1 MTVAILGAGAF
12 GTALAVTLGKKAKK
26 VVLWSRTKEH
36 AVQLNKDM
44 ENKRHLKGIKFS
56 NKIVSTHNLK
66 FACEQ
71 VDAVLICIPAQQI
84 NTFFNENFSFLP
96 KVPLI
101 ICSKGIDAK
110 TSLLQTDI
118 IKKYIPDST
127 LAVLTGPS
135 FASEIAVGLPTALTL
150 ACEDSETC
158 FTMQKLLSNPT
169 LRIYT
174 SSDIISAQLGGAL
187 KNVVAIACGMVKS
200 ASLGENARI
209 SVMTRGFNE
218 IIKLGIAMGGDQK
231 TFYGL
236 SGLGDLC
243 LTCNSML
250 SRNFLLGFNF
260 NSNKTLHKKITVE
273 GIETARAA
281 VSLMK
286 TYRIDAPV
294 ISSVHKILTKNVS
307 VSIAMEELLSRPLKE
322 ELI

>member
-12 GTALAVTLGKKAKK
+12 GTALAVTLGKKATK

-36 AVQLNKDM
+36 AVQLNIDM

-56 NKIVSTHNLK
+56 NNIVSTHDLK

-96 KVPLI
+96 KEPLI

-118 IKKYIPDST
+118 IKKYSPDST

-150 ACEDSETC
+150 ACEDSEAC

-174 SSDIISAQLGGAL
+174 SADIISAQLGGAL
-187 KNVVAIACGMVKS
+187 KNVVAIACGMVMS

-218 IIKLGIAMGGDQK
+218 IIKLGIAMGGNQK

-273 GIETARAA
+273 GVETARAA

-294 ISSVHKILTKNVS
+294 ISSVHKILTKNIS
-307 VSIAMEELLSRPLKE
+307 VAIAMEELLSRPLKE